1 MINEVGKIIIAMFL
15 ANVIAQSTKVLIS
28 KIKYKEVFDWRDFFL
43 TGGMPSSHSAIV
55 AALCLAV
62 YLIEGFTVMFAVS
75 LTLTIIVIR
84 DALGVRRSVGVE
96 GKAINDIIKEINK
109 LMTAKKLDHVHYSL
123 GHTPADVSVGIILG
137 LVCAWVIFLI

>member
-1 MINEVGKIIIAMFL
+1 MINEVGKIIIAISL

-43 TGGMPSSHSAIV
+43 TGGMPSSHSAMV
-55 AALCLAV
+55 AALSLAI
-62 YLIEGFTVMFAVS
+62 YLIEGFTVVFAVS
-75 LTLTIIVIR
+75 LTLSVIVIR

-123 GHTPADVSVGIILG
+123 GHTPADVIAGIIIG
-137 LVCAWVIFLI
+137 IICAGILFLI